1 MSYHTDEDELIKAVK
16 DGMDEVKKKLTTEAE
31 EILEH
36 KFTAFMRDNL
46 PSGYTNLRPCGSG
59 NSGSALIA
67 KITGAKAVADLVA
80 RNTKSASVPLDGMG
94 IDVLVKAVIGT
105 VSGESSSVESYP
117 VAAHRV
123 HMMGNDARP
132 VLRLLQAVPRLQ
144 TGSNSF
150 EFAQL
155 TSDFANAADV
165 QATEGALKAN
175 QPLDTELVTVPI
187 RTVAV
192 TMKASNQVLADAPQF
207 SMFLQSRL
215 VYGVM
220 QKLESLLV
228 SDLVGGG
235 TTVVPTSSL
244 SIADAISEAAANLDA
259 NGWTANIVVMHPE
272 VWHEIRTERAT
283 AGGEYV
289 AQGGWASPAGPSVW
303 GLPVVAT
310 AACPKDTVLVIDTAQ
325 IALIDRMA
333 PLFEAGLSDDDFS
346 RNLTTLRAE
355 ARAATAIFSPGAVSV
370 LAI

>member
-16 DGMDEVKKKLTTEAE
+16 DGMEEVKKKLTTEAE

-46 PSGYTNLRPCGSG
+46 PSGYTNLRPCGFG
-59 NSGSALIA
+59 HSGSAIIG
-67 KITGAKAVADLVA
+67 KITGAKSVADFVA

-94 IDVLVKAVIGT
+94 IDVLVKAVTGT
-105 VSGESSSVESYP
+105 VSGESSSNESYP
-117 VAAHRV
+117 VQAYRSPF
-123 HMMGNDARP
+123 MGNDGRP
-132 VLRLLQAVPRLQ
+132 VLRLLQSVPRLQ
-144 TGSNSF
+144 TGSNAF
-150 EFAQL
+150 EFVQL

-165 QATEGALKAN
+165 QATEGALKAS
-175 QPLDTELVTVPI
+175 QPIDTELVSVPI

-192 TMKASNQVLADAPQF
+192 LLKASTQVLADAPQF
-207 SMFLQSRL
+207 SMFLQSKL
-215 VYGVM
+215 LYGVA
-220 QKLESLLV
+220 QRLEALLV
-228 SDLVGGG
+228 ADLIDGG
-235 TTVVPTSSL
+235 TVVTPNTSL

-310 AACPKDTVLVIDTAQ
+310 AACPKDTVLVLDSTQ
-325 IALIDRMA
+325 MALIDRMN
-333 PLFEAGLSDDDFS
+333 PLFEAGLSDSDFS

-355 ARAATAIFSPGAVSV
+355 ARAATAIFSPGAISV
-370 LAI
+370 LPI